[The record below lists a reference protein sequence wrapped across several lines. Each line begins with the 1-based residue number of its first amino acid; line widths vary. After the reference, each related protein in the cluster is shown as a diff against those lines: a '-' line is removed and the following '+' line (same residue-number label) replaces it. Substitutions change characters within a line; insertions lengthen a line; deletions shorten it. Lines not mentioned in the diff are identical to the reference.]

1 MLITAYIRWASNL
14 VKIDSFIGS
23 RAETKTVYVPRGGLG
38 NREEGRGAELSM
50 LSLLFTVCPS

>member
-1 MLITAYIRWASNL
+1 MLITVYIRWASNL

-38 NREEGRGAELSM
+38 NREAELSV
-50 LSLLFTVCPS
+50 LSLLFTVYPS